1 MITIERKRVLK
12 FFVILAVL
20 LIIMHSAIAVV
31 YYIVGDPEKF
41 DFIRM
46 FDLDREQNIP
56 TLFSSL
62 LFIFNALL
70 FWLIGKNSADSER
83 KYWYGLAGVFAFL
96 SFDESATIHENLGD
110 LTEQFVDA
118 SGILYYP
125 WVISYSLLVLM
136 LVVFYFRF
144 FYNMPKKLFYRF
156 VLAAAI
162 FLSGAIGFELLGA
175 QEADLYGT
183 DSPLY
188 TIYYTIE
195 ESLEMFGLIY
205 LMGILLDML
214 DGKQVLFSSSRR

>member
-1 MITIERKRVLK
+1 MVTINRKSVLK
-12 FFVILAVL
+12 FFIF
-20 LIIMHSAIAVV
+20 SAIVLILIHSVIAVT
-31 YYIVGDPEKF
+31 YYIVGNPDKF
-41 DFIRM
+41 DFIPM

-62 LFIFNALL
+62 LFMFNALL
-70 FWLIGKNSADSER
+70 FWLIGKYQQEEK
-83 KYWYGLAGVFAFL
+83 KYWYGLASLFAFL
-96 SFDESATIHENLGD
+96 SFDESATIHEKLGD
-110 LTEQFVDA
+110 FTEQFVDA

-125 WVISYSLLVLM
+125 WVISYSLLVLV
-136 LVVFYFRF
+136 LVILYFRF
-144 FYNMPKKLFYRF
+144 FYHMPKKLFYRF

-214 DGKQVLFSSSRR
+214 DGKQLLFSSSHR

>member
-1 MITIERKRVLK
+1 MVTIKRKSVLR
-12 FFVILAVL
+12 FFIF
-20 LIIMHSAIAVV
+20 SAIVLIFIHIVIAVK
-31 YYIVGDPEKF
+31 YYIVGDPDKF
-41 DFIRM
+41 DFIPM

-62 LFIFNALL
+62 LFIFNALF
-70 FWLIGKNSADSER
+70 FWLLGKYRQDER

-96 SFDESATIHENLGD
+96 SFDESATIHEKLGD

-125 WVISYSLLVLM
+125 WVISYSLLVLL
-136 LVVFYFRF
+136 LVVLYFRF
-144 FYNMPKKLFYRF
+144 FYHMPKKLFHRF
-156 VLAAAI
+156 VLAAVI
-162 FLSGAIGFELLGA
+162 FLTGAVGFELLGA

-214 DGKQVLFSSSRR
+214 DGKQILFSSAHR